1 MAGPVVIVD
10 RSPQAL
16 AVTEFD
22 GDPLVKVVRAEWSD
36 HLMKWL
42 GEADGADFL
51 VPAPFQP
58 HLLWTWLASELN
70 AVPTAAPAGWA
81 LPYEAEGAGG
91 VPFLSAA
98 GWRCPATCVEPAH
111 CPVLHAPRD
120 WDLGDVLTEGALAR
134 GYGNLP
140 VPPSHPRDRRYPG
153 ASGPGGAR
161 AVPRG
166 GASGPGR
173 DHLPLPRGDRRT
185 HPGCSV
191 TWGPGLTGVAQLAEH
206 RSPKP
211 RVEGSSPSARANPW
225 SDPWGR

>member
-1 MAGPVVIVD
+1 MLVVIGGGEIGCYHARQLRRGVERGQVAGPVVIVD
-10 RSPQAL
+10 RSPQAR
-16 AVTEFD
+16 AVVEFD

-70 AVPTAAPAGWA
+70 AVPTPAPAGWA
-81 LPYEAEGAGG
+81 LPYEVEGAGG
-91 VPFLSAA
+91 VRFLSAA

-134 GYGNLP
+134 GYEPAIFRCLHLTQGIAGIP
-140 VPPSHPRDRRYPG
+140 VQ
-153 ASGPGGAR
+153 AVLEAR
-161 AVPRG
+161 ARCRAAARPALVATTSRCHAAIGALTRG
-166 GASGPGR
+166 
-173 DHLPLPRGDRRT
+173 
-185 HPGCSV
+185 V
-191 TWGPGLTGVAQLAEH
+191 Q
-206 RSPKP
+206 
-211 RVEGSSPSARANPW
+211 
-225 SDPWGR
+225 